1 MYHIYADDDQLY
13 KFVNPRSTTDL
24 YSAIDNLNELVKVLF
39 NWMTV
44 NKLKANSS
52 KTEFIILGSPHS
64 MKLLPTELHLTIDG
78 TDIHPTDH
86 VRNHGNIFDKNLS
99 LSDHVN
105 SICRT
110 ANYHMYCI
118 GKICYLLDDVSCKAA
133 VSSLVLSRLDY
144 ANSLL
149 IGSNGKLI
157 KRLQLIQNNAARLI
171 TTKMSDH
178 ITPILSSL
186 HWLPILVRIEFK
198 LLLIIYKCLN
208 NQCPNYLQSLVSV
221 YVPARSLRS
230 SQDSCCLT
238 KGIPQRSYGKRA
250 FAFAAPPLWNALPLS
265 IRISPSVQSFK
276 SSLKTHLFRR
286 TYILN

>member
-1 MYHIYADDDQLY
+1 
-13 KFVNPRSTTDL
+13 
-24 YSAIDNLNELVKVLF
+24 
-39 NWMTV
+39 
-44 NKLKANSS
+44 
-52 KTEFIILGSPHS
+52 
-64 MKLLPTELHLTIDG
+64 
-78 TDIHPTDH
+78 
-86 VRNHGNIFDKNLS
+86 
-99 LSDHVN
+99 
-105 SICRT
+105 
-110 ANYHMYCI
+110 MYCI
-118 GKICYLLDDVSCKAA
+118 GKIRYLLDDVSCKAA

-149 IGSNGKLI
+149 VGSNGKLI
-157 KRLQLIQNNAARLI
+157 KRLQLIQNNAAGLI
-171 TTKMSDH
+171 TKTKMSDH

-286 TYILN
+286 TYILNWFILQLVQRLMFYLYFNYIMLLCKAQRLICLVLRYIRKLLLLLLLLLGNISNPWVTFECFTNDAIMTVWHEHVVETSESHCHRNKRIVIWSTMPRHPKVP